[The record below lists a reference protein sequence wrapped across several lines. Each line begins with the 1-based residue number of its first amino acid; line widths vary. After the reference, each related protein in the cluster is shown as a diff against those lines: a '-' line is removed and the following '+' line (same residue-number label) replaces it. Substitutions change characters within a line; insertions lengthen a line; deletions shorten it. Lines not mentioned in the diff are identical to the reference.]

1 MPNCPRGGFHIC
13 AFVGNVKTGE
23 TAYIIPGVNIGP
35 GASGAPMTIN
45 HDTNRNL
52 GYTYSNH
59 ANYDN
64 TNNRCITPHYDPNDF
79 NNLLKIVSNN

>member
-35 GASGAPMTIN
+35 GASGAPMIVN
-45 HDTNRNL
+45 YDTNRNL
-52 GYTYSNH
+52 GYIYSDH
-59 ANYDN
+59 AVYDIDYHQSESPIYN
-64 TNNRCITPHYDPNDF
+64 PKDF
-79 NNLLKIVSNN
+79 HN